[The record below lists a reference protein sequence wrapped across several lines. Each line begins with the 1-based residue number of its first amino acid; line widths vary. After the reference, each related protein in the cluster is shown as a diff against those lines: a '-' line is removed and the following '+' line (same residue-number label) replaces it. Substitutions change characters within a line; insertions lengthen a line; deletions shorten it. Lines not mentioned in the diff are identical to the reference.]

1 MTEMPETSET
11 AGSAGASGPAAETGA
26 GNPPPHPSGGPAAA
40 PGTPS
45 APLPSALRLTR
56 DVADPRA
63 AVLLLHGG
71 RADGLEPVPT
81 WDPAALRMWPFARA
95 IRRATPADARVLL
108 GSVVYRHRG
117 WNGTRADPARD
128 AERAL
133 AELNRLHPE
142 VPVVL
147 VGHSMGGRAALRAA
161 EHPRVSGVLALA
173 PWCPPGE
180 PVAQLRERTVL
191 ILHGDRDRVTD
202 PQGAADLA
210 RRAGEAGARARLA
223 LIDGGEHAML
233 RRAATWHRLAATA
246 VTALLDPDP
255 GHRLP
260 PPFDSERP
268 TRV

>member
-1 MTEMPETSET
+1 MTEMPET

-26 GNPPPHPSGGPAAA
+26 GDVPPHPSGGPAPGA
-40 PGTPS
+40 PSG
-45 APLPSALRLTR
+45 PLPSALRLTR

-71 RADGLEPVPT
+71 RADGLEPVPA
-81 WDPAALRMWPFARA
+81 WDPAALRMRPFARA
-95 IRRATPADARVLL
+95 IRRATAARGRLLL
-108 GSVVYRHRG
+108 GSVVYRYRG

-133 AELNRLHPE
+133 AELTRLHPE

-161 EHPRVSGVLALA
+161 AHPRVSGVLALA

-180 PVAQLRERTVL
+180 PVAQLRGRTVL

-246 VTALLDPDP
+246 VAALLDPDP
-255 GHRLP
+255 VRPLP
-260 PPFDSERP
+260 PPFDSEQP